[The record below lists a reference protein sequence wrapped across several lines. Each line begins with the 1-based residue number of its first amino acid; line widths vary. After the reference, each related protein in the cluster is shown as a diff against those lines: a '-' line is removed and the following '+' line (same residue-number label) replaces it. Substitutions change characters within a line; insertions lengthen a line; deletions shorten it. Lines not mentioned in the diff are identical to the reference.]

1 MLVGFFFYGGKG
13 GYMMKKMDMLHGS
26 IADKTW
32 TFALLLAVTGICQQ
46 LFNAADILIMGR
58 FVGKTAMAAVGSNAP
73 VVGIIV
79 TFFIGISL
87 GANVVI
93 SQLTGRRDR
102 KGVTRAVHTA
112 ILSALFGGL
121 IMTVLGELAA
131 APLMDILSVPEE
143 VKPMSLRYLRIMF
156 LALPGILMYN
166 FTSAIYRSQGD
177 TRTPFLCLITS
188 GMVKVASS
196 LFFVLVMDMDV
207 GGVAASS
214 VCATLLSSLMLLT
227 LLSHTN
233 LSVHVSLKEAVF
245 DRMMLKEILS
255 VGLPAGLQ
263 GAVFSLSNI
272 VIQSAINSLGEEVMA
287 ASAAAFN
294 LEIIAYYVINAFGQA
309 CTTFTGQNY
318 GARLFSRC
326 RKIFCITFLQGFGA
340 MAAVCGVVLFFG
352 TSLLTLFST
361 DSEVIDYGYIRL
373 EYILG
378 AEVLNL
384 IIEMVSGFLRAFGK
398 SLLPA
403 IIVTA
408 GICGSRILYVATIF
422 QWKADFHT
430 LMAVYPLSWLLTDLG
445 MAAVLLYYRKI
456 YMAEDGK

>member
-1 MLVGFFFYGGKG
+1 
-13 GYMMKKMDMLHGS
+13 MKKMDMLHGS

-214 VCATLLSSLMLLT
+214 VC
-227 LLSHTN
+227 
-233 LSVHVSLKEAVF
+233 
-245 DRMMLKEILS
+245 
-255 VGLPAGLQ
+255 
-263 GAVFSLSNI
+263 
-272 VIQSAINSLGEEVMA
+272 
-287 ASAAAFN
+287 
-294 LEIIAYYVINAFGQA
+294 
-309 CTTFTGQNY
+309 TTFTGQNY

-352 TSLLTLFST
+352 TPLLTLFST

>member
-1 MLVGFFFYGGKG
+1 
-13 GYMMKKMDMLHGS
+13 MMKKMDMLHGS

-73 VVGIIV
+73 VMGIIV

-188 GMVKVASS
+188 GVVKVASS
-196 LFFVLVMDMDV
+196 LFFVLGMDMDV

-227 LLSHTN
+227 LLSHTT

-352 TSLLTLFST
+352 TPLLTLFST

-422 QWKADFHT
+422 RWKADFHT

>member
-1 MLVGFFFYGGKG
+1 
-13 GYMMKKMDMLHGS
+13 MKKMDMLHGS

-121 IMTVLGELAA
+121 IMTVLGEILA

-143 VKPMSLRYLRIMF
+143 VKPMSIRYLRIMF

-177 TRTPFLCLITS
+177 TRTPFLCLFIS
-188 GMVKVASS
+188 GVVKVGAS

-227 LLSHTN
+227 LLSHTT

-245 DRMMLKEILS
+245 DRMMLKKILS

-294 LEIIAYYVINAFGQA
+294 LGIIAYYVINAFGQA

-352 TSLLTLFST
+352 TPLLTLFST
-361 DSEVIDYGYIRL
+361 DSEVIDYGYICL

-422 QWKADFHT
+422 RWKADFHT

-456 YMAEDGK
+456 YMAEDRK

>member
-1 MLVGFFFYGGKG
+1 
-13 GYMMKKMDMLHGS
+13 MKKMDMLHGS

-112 ILSALFGGL
+112 ILAALFGGL

-177 TRTPFLCLITS
+177 TRTPFLCLFIS
-188 GMVKVASS
+188 GVVKVGAS
-196 LFFVLVMDMDV
+196 LFFVLGMDMDV

-245 DRMMLKEILS
+245 DRMMLKGILS

-352 TSLLTLFST
+352 TPLLTLFST
-361 DSEVIDYGYIRL
+361 DSEVVDYGYIRL

-422 QWKADFHT
+422 QWKSDFHT

>member
-1 MLVGFFFYGGKG
+1 
-13 GYMMKKMDMLHGS
+13 
-26 IADKTW
+26 
-32 TFALLLAVTGICQQ
+32 
-46 LFNAADILIMGR
+46 
-58 FVGKTAMAAVGSNAP
+58 
-73 VVGIIV
+73 
-79 TFFIGISL
+79 
-87 GANVVI
+87 
-93 SQLTGRRDR
+93 
-102 KGVTRAVHTA
+102 
-112 ILSALFGGL
+112 
-121 IMTVLGELAA
+121 
-131 APLMDILSVPEE
+131 
-143 VKPMSLRYLRIMF
+143 
-156 LALPGILMYN
+156 
-166 FTSAIYRSQGD
+166 
-177 TRTPFLCLITS
+177 
-188 GMVKVASS
+188 
-196 LFFVLVMDMDV
+196 
-207 GGVAASS
+207 
-214 VCATLLSSLMLLT
+214 
-227 LLSHTN
+227 
-233 LSVHVSLKEAVF
+233 
-245 DRMMLKEILS
+245 
-255 VGLPAGLQ
+255 
-263 GAVFSLSNI
+263 
-272 VIQSAINSLGEEVMA
+272 MA

-352 TSLLTLFST
+352 TPLLTLFST

-422 QWKADFHT
+422 QWKTDFHT

-445 MAAVLLYYRKI
+445 MAAVLLYYREI